1 MTLEYP
7 FRMPMEALCTPA
19 ICSTARNIS
28 REGMQALRPALCVFR
43 RGREEAGLPTRRSW
57 LDRGLSTNGHEERW
71 AAVRD
76 ALQFAARVQRAS
88 RIGANQLRDD
98 WHLRYV

>member
-1 MTLEYP
+1 MHARYLLDRAEYLARGHAGP
-7 FRMPMEALCTPA
+7 SPCVVCLSAWPGGSRPPHPA
-19 ICSTARNIS
+19 ELA
-28 REGMQALRPALCVFR
+28 
-43 RGREEAGLPTRRSW
+43 
-57 LDRGLSTNGHEERW
+57 RGLSTNGHEGRW